1 MEMTT
6 EDFNDRYT
14 LTVCLEATH
23 KAVLHTETSEDT
35 YLDIGQTESTGD
47 LINGIVW
54 DKHSMDFVFSTE
66 ATSNEELIEKLVKKF
81 NIIDAVVT

>member
-1 MEMTT
+1 MKMTT

-23 KAVLHTETSEDT
+23 TAVLHTEASDDS

-47 LINGIVW
+47 LMNGIVW
-54 DKHSMDFVFSTE
+54 DKHSMDFVYSTE
-66 ATSNEELIEKLVKKF
+66 AISNEELIEKLVKEF
-81 NIIDAVVT
+81 NISDVVVT

>member
-47 LINGIVW
+47 IINGIVW